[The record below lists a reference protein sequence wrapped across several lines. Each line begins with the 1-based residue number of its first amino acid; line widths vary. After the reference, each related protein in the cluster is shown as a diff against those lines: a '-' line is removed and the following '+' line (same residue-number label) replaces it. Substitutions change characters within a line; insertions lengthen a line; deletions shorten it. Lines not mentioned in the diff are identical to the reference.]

1 MSGVKRLGP
10 AATQVFGDD
19 PLSTALANLIR
30 DVGVGGRL
38 PSERQLAEE
47 LGVSRT
53 ALRDRLALLEG
64 LGALSRRGGSGT
76 YVAEL
81 RPEVLALAVSI
92 GLATS
97 QLPLSS
103 MESVRIALE
112 RQAARE
118 ACVESNPVLIAYMKQ
133 ALDTMESTDSYDE
146 MMAADRAFHQALL
159 RASGNPAL
167 IFFADV
173 LSDVLSQSLADRSR
187 RLSGQRLDP
196 DIKHLLVTHHSP
208 IHLAILDG
216 DQEAAMAAVDEHF
229 VSLAQVLAVELS
241 S

>member
-10 AATQVFGDD
+10 AATQILGDD

-30 DVGVGGRL
+30 EVGVDGRL
-38 PSERQLAEE
+38 PSERQLAEDM
-47 LGVSRT
+47 GVSRT

-64 LGALSRRGGSGT
+64 LGALRRRGGSGT
-76 YVAEL
+76 FVAEL

-133 ALDTMESTDSYDE
+133 ALDTMESTDSYEE
-146 MMAADRAFHQALL
+146 MMAADRAFHQSLL

-173 LSDVLSQSLADRSR
+173 LADVLAQSLAERSQ
-187 RLSGQRLDP
+187 RLSARTLDP
-196 DIKHLLVTHHSP
+196 EVKRLLVVHHSP
-208 IHLAILDG
+208 IHEAILEG
-216 DQEAAMAAVDEHF
+216 DESAAMDAVDMHF
-229 VSLAQVLAVELS
+229 QSLGSVLT
-241 S
+241 

>member
-10 AATQVFGDD
+10 AARQVFGDD

-30 DVGVGGRL
+30 DVGVDGRL
-38 PSERQLAEE
+38 PSERQLAEV

-64 LGALSRRGGSGT
+64 LGALRRRGGSGT

-118 ACVESNPVLIAYMKQ
+118 ACLASNPVLIAYMKQ
-133 ALDTMESTDSYDE
+133 ALDTMGSTDSYDE

-159 RASGNPAL
+159 RASDNPAL

-173 LSDVLSQSLADRSR
+173 LSDVLSQSLAERSR
-187 RLSGQRLDP
+187 RLSGQTLDP
-196 DIKHLLVTHHSP
+196 HVKRLLVTHHSP
-208 IHLAILDG
+208 IHEAILAG
-216 DQEAAMAAVDEHF
+216 DPDAAMAAVDEHF
-229 VSLAQVLAVELS
+229 RSLAEVLSGELIS
-241 S
+241 